1 MTQES
6 YVTQVTVMPVLI
18 KTEHTFISNTHL
30 IPKNNNFD
38 IVVAHK
44 STYMKLG
51 HGGIVGGIVD
61 PFQYRLNK
69 YVKEKHQHTSSG
81 NPKKYIYLNV
91 YLATISASNYHVLAV

>member
-30 IPKNNNFD
+30 IPKNNIFD

-51 HGGIVGGIVD
+51 HAGIVD
-61 PFQYRLNK
+61 PFQGLIYQYRLHK
-69 YVKEKHQHTSSG
+69 YEKEKHQHTSSG
-81 NPKKYIYLNV
+81 NQKNTYILMHILLLSV
-91 YLATISASNYHVLAV
+91 PVIIMS